1 MSNKKQ
7 IYHPLSMITTMF
19 DLISGTLDSSF
30 EYLAQMKKCEDKPYA
45 LDDDIVKRS
54 VNLYGAKQKEEI
66 KAFLNQC
73 SKWREQNPNK
83 KQLDLVNQ
91 IEQKAQKLEEI
102 RKEILVILNKIAD
115 KTINKIIEMDD
126 LEVGMNFLE
135 GKIKL

>member
-1 MSNKKQ
+1 MSNKQ
-7 IYHPLSMITTMF
+7 IYHPLSMIPMMF

-30 EYLAQMKKCEDKPYA
+30 EHLTQMKKCEDKSYA

-54 VNLYGAKQKEEI
+54 INLYGAKRKEEI

-73 SKWREQNPNK
+73 SRRRKQNPNEE
-83 KQLDLVNQ
+83 QLDLIDK

-115 KTINKIIEMDD
+115 STINKIMEMDD
-126 LEVGMNFLE
+126 FEIGMNFLK